1 MMFSLDPDR
10 WKNQTDSQPYL
21 VAGSAALYRDGAG
34 GPGRTGARSLGPDRR
49 RDEDIEKQTG
59 LYCLGPIL
67 PIDEPITLYR

>member
-21 VAGSAALYRDGAG
+21 VAGSVALYRDGAG

-49 RDEDIEKQTG
+49 RDEDSKKQTS
-59 LYCLGPIL
+59 LYCIGPIL
-67 PIDEPITLYR
+67 LID